1 MRAIYI
7 FNYLLIL
14 FLYSCTTVEVAK
26 EITKVTSSVKT
37 SIQKISNENEEIT
50 DLNKEVK
57 EEELKKEKQKIITEK
72 KKTKEVITKQ
82 SQITKIEIIGKNID
96 PLKMEFGTPNFAS
109 IDGNTK
115 TMVFNIKQL
124 VSYVSHFMTLYPGDI
139 IATGTPPGVGAGMKP
154 QKFLKHGD
162 EMHLGIEKLGE
173 QCQKVVKWK

>member
-82 SQITKIEIIGKNID
+82 SQITKIEIINNLQLSVSNLIVLVFPSIRAK
-96 PLKMEFGTPNFAS
+96 FGFPNS
-109 IDGNTK
+109 I
-115 TMVFNIKQL
+115 F
-124 VSYVSHFMTLYPGDI
+124 S
-139 IATGTPPGVGAGMKP
+139 
-154 QKFLKHGD
+154 
-162 EMHLGIEKLGE
+162 
-173 QCQKVVKWK
+173 

>member
-96 PLKMEFGTPNFAS
+96 QLKMEFGKPNFAR

-115 TMVFNIKQL
+115 TIRFDTDSCRLFIFFNSTLNK
-124 VSYVSHFMTLYPGDI
+124 SKSHYFEIRNKSGNLI
-139 IATGTPPGVGAGMKP
+139 ENKN
-154 QKFLKHGD
+154 
-162 EMHLGIEKLGE
+162 EIEKCLIE
-173 QCQKVVKWK
+173 NKKA